1 MICYNTFHLKGVEF
15 MKSMEML
22 DDIAAYDISVLQT
35 GYSDFRDLNS
45 AMHLPADEELSELTQ
60 TSIEDLE
67 QYDNWYFIDGDCWYY
82 KEVYRAFVLI
92 NELLGEKL
100 SLYMDLPTIRYS
112 LVSKEGKLSGLISKN
127 FKNQSENYAKG
138 ISIPPELIG
147 YLQKCLIDRNK
158 SISEHTRRQLTSY
171 LIRNFYS
178 ALCDRIA
185 NTLYAYNSKEPF
197 IMAPLWDY
205 ESSFCDS
212 ELRDYVDPLIYFPFS
227 YHNCELLAN
236 NNDYFKYYLHKIW
249 TFDIKRA
256 LQEIAFEHKIV
267 IPSEFYKYYRQFDI
281 ERKEV
286 LNEMGLKKELSR

>member
-1 MICYNTFHLKGVEF
+1 M
-15 MKSMEML
+15 
-22 DDIAAYDISVLQT
+22 
-35 GYSDFRDLNS
+35 
-45 AMHLPADEELSELTQ
+45 
-60 TSIEDLE
+60 
-67 QYDNWYFIDGDCWYY
+67 
-82 KEVYRAFVLI
+82 
-92 NELLGEKL
+92 
-100 SLYMDLPTIRYS
+100 
-112 LVSKEGKLSGLISKN
+112 
-127 FKNQSENYAKG
+127 
-138 ISIPPELIG
+138 IG

-212 ELRDYVDPLIYFPFS
+212 TLRDYVDPLIYFPFS

-236 NNDYFKYYLHKIW
+236 NNDYLSIIFTRFGHSILNVLCKKLLLN
-249 TFDIKRA
+249 IKS
-256 LQEIAFEHKIV
+256 LF
-267 IPSEFYKYYRQFDI
+267 PSEFYKYYRQFDI